1 MPIDLLSKTPIP
13 NKLPKQMQETI
24 NELKT
29 SLDKEDCLRR
39 AYEILIAK
47 YRSQRIKTYTKL
59 FNVFSND
66 IDKMW
71 SQTGFLHCTNMN
83 YLMRTL
89 LIKSGFFND
98 SDIALKWTMVWYIS
112 PHQYIQ
118 VNMGMSPN
126 ALLSRNSQNNK
137 KINIDIWGKSYGIK
151 FGDYARGFH

>member
-13 NKLPKQMQETI
+13 NKLPEQMRETI

-29 SLDKEDCLRR
+29 SLGKEDCLRR
-39 AYEILIAK
+39 AYEILTAK
-47 YRSQRIKTYTKL
+47 YRGQRIKTYTKL
-59 FNVFSND
+59 FNVFSKD

-71 SQTGFLHCTNMN
+71 SQTGFLHCTSMN

-126 ALLSRNSQNNK
+126 AL
-137 KINIDIWGKSYGIK
+137 
-151 FGDYARGFH
+151 

>member
-1 MPIDLLSKTPIP
+1 
-13 NKLPKQMQETI
+13 
-24 NELKT
+24 
-29 SLDKEDCLRR
+29 